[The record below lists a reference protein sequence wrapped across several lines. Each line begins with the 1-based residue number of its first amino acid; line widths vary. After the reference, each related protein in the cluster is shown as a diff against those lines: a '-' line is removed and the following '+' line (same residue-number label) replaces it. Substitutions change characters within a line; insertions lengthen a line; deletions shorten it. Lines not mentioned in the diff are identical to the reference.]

1 MLPEPR
7 LVAVHHGVA
16 LLVLQ
21 EHPHHG
27 GFRHDAVDAALQPGV
42 LGGLQHRAVEAGP
55 VVAPH
60 GADPPL
66 DGQGHEDAAVN
77 GEIPALGVAA
87 QHQLPP
93 GILRRHGLHIR
104 HRLLLGGDLRL
115 AAQEEVLLP
124 PGDGVVR
131 PPEGEV
137 EAAIPQLDRH
147 GGELL
152 RLPHVQV
159 VAEAVDLHLPEA
171 GALRHF
177 LQQRRDLVRHQHA
190 HAHVPALMAP
200 EEGLRRRV
208 ERHALPLSGS
218 RHDPREVH
226 EGELRQDQVVHLVE
240 GGLGQGQV
248 PPPVEIIQNI
258 GHRSLLSRPRRK
270 RFVLSR
276 TGRS

>member
-1 MLPEPR
+1 M
-7 LVAVHHGVA
+7 
-16 LLVLQ
+16 
-21 EHPHHG
+21 
-27 GFRHDAVDAALQPGV
+27 DAALQPGV

-137 EAAIPQLDRH
+137 DTAVPQLDRH

-159 VAEAVDLHLPEA
+159 VLEAVDLHLPEA

-258 GHRSLLSRPRRK
+258 GHRSLLSRLRRK